1 MVAQTI
7 VSNQTRTVDLTAI
20 SNIDSEIS
28 RMPPVVSPVTGI
40 FTKGLYTRTIEMP
53 AGSAHR
59 SKIHKTEHQFIIS
72 QGACFV
78 SENGGPRI
86 LYKAPYHGITRP
98 GTWRSL
104 FIIMDCIWTTMHPT
118 DKTTVEE
125 VEADIIASMEEV
137 KDEKA

>member
-1 MVAQTI
+1 MVAHP
-7 VSNQTRTVDLTAI
+7 VSTHTRTVDLTAI
-20 SNIDSEIS
+20 SSIDGEIA
-28 RMPPVVSPVTGI
+28 RMPPVESPVTGI
-40 FTKGLYTRTIEMP
+40 FTPGLYTRTIFMP

-59 SKIHKTEHQFIIS
+59 SKIHRTEHQYIIS

-86 LYKAPYHGITRP
+86 LYKAPFHGITKP
-98 GTWRSL
+98 GTWRTL

-125 VEADIIASMEEV
+125 VEADIIASMEDV
-137 KDEKA
+137 K